1 MHACLDFY
9 LSSAAPAQTKIPIF
23 RSPRRKPLLHDVA
36 TFPPVHQRIVLLFSS
51 HQKKKIIGKPRN
63 GRTGSSTNSTDENF
77 PIGMIVGQKRALADA
92 TRDLFSCASDNALQ
106 ETTAVSD
113 NVNPPVH
120 CPLPRRS
127 LGLQSPFSPFSLDFL
142 LFTSPSIWTD
152 LLTTSCLARNI
163 HYEYFRMVKA
173 RERV

>member
-1 MHACLDFY
+1 MHASTFIY
-9 LSSAAPAQTKIPIF
+9 HQQ
-23 RSPRRKPLLHDVA
+23 RQHRRKFPSSEARGESRFFTTLQRSRPCINASYCFSPL
-36 TFPPVHQRIVLLFSS
+36 IK
-51 HQKKKIIGKPRN
+51 KKKIIGKPRN